1 MMASTLSIL
10 NAHVNA
16 PHPSCLSGCA
26 VVSEGMA
33 IGDRIVEAL
42 KDRKGDGIT
51 RSDLARACGVKPAS
65 VSQWI
70 SGSTKSIRQD
80 HLVKAADFL
89 GVNIRWL
96 AVGEGPKKLDHK
108 EVWLDIGGLSPERQA
123 ALRALLGTLED
134 GADSGRRQ
142 GNGH

>member
-1 MMASTLSIL
+1 
-10 NAHVNA
+10 
-16 PHPSCLSGCA
+16 
-26 VVSEGMA
+26 MA
-33 IGDRIVEAL
+33 IADRILEAL
-42 KDRKGDGIT
+42 QDRASDGVT

-65 VSQWI
+65 VSQWV

-96 AVGEGPKKLDHK
+96 AVGEGPKKLEHK
-108 EVWLDIGGLSPERQA
+108 EVWLDIGGLSPDRQA
-123 ALRALLGTLED
+123 ALRALLDTLD
-134 GADSGRRQ
+134 DSPDIRGRE

>member
-1 MMASTLSIL
+1 MT
-10 NAHVNA
+10 
-16 PHPSCLSGCA
+16 
-26 VVSEGMA
+26 
-33 IGDRIVEAL
+33 IGDRILEAL
-42 KDRKGDGIT
+42 QDRAGDGVT